1 MKTNFVVFDDSKVG
15 VILFRLQFVRFAA
28 PDQAAFHQL
37 LTNVA
42 LQMSAKNP
50 AAFCSE
56 KYKQGEIV
64 EYHARALEIVR
75 TRLANQKEG
84 TSDGTVAAIICM
96 VIHAVS

>member
-64 EYHARALEIVR
+64 E
-75 TRLANQKEG
+75 KEG